1 MPARALAESALLM
14 TMTDIAELADVQRPV
29 VTTWRRRHADF
40 PVPVSGDQSQPL
52 FLPDHIAAWLLT
64 TGRIGPERAGQELSM
79 FTLTGLASRYDGPD
93 VIAAVTAL
101 LCLRFLAGET
111 EPLSDGAGDPVVA
124 ARELA
129 RTIDPNDRV
138 ALTEIRSIPLTAGWL
153 IRQVDDLVEAS
164 WTCQA
169 AFERVMAA
177 RNRFGEGPLSVVAVA
192 PALARL
198 IAELSGA
205 AERGRR
211 GAPVLLADPMAG
223 PGDLLAAVA
232 GVLGPDH
239 SPAVTAAEADP
250 ALARLLRRRL
260 VVHGIAEHDM
270 DVRDG
275 TTLPDGPIGPDVIVT
290 QVPYQSSEARDAQA
304 VFDLVDDVA
313 VRLSPGRF
321 GVVLGPASALV
332 GDFPPYSVQERA
344 RADLLAGDMVE
355 AIIRL
360 PGGLVPFRP
369 AYETAL
375 WVLTQARDSRW
386 RGRVLLADIS
396 DRELTHQVISDV
408 VEDVTT
414 WRRDGFVPGA
424 HTRVFAQQVAVRDL
438 IDPPRPLTISSR
450 PASPRERAED
460 AARRVALVTQ
470 RGADLDRIGA
480 TATGARRHVPTEL
493 LAAVDPLEADKPR
506 PRTETI
512 GALVKGKR
520 LSLHQGT
527 RIKPDHISPAGH
539 HMVLGPDEV
548 LGTRRPGERR
558 VDRALFARA
567 HPTARLTAP
576 GDILVTTVPRPGV
589 MVDTNGYSIAEFRV
603 RILRI
608 PAAEAEQFT
617 PAVLAALLFA
627 DGSGTRATG
636 AVRAGRSLEDQ
647 RVTMLPPDQVRRLDR
662 MLKEID
668 ARRDLA
674 RRELDVLDELQD
686 AAIGGLIDGTLTVIP
701 DDQTEQDQ

>member
-1 MPARALAESALLM
+1 MPAKILAEPTLLM
-14 TMTDIAELADVQRPV
+14 TMTDTAELADVQRPV

-40 PVPVSGDQSQPL
+40 PAPAGGDKSQPL
-52 FLPDHIAAWLLT
+52 FDPRDVAAWLLA
-64 TGRIGPERAGQELSM
+64 TGRISRERADQELALFM
-79 FTLTGLASRYDGPD
+79 LTGLAARYDGPD

-101 LCLRFLAGET
+101 LCLRFLAGES
-111 EPLSDGAGDPVVA
+111 EPLSDGAGNRVA
-124 ARELA
+124 AARALA
-129 RTIDPNDRV
+129 RNVDPDDRV
-138 ALTEIRSIPLTAGWL
+138 VLTEIRSIPLTAGWL

-169 AFERVMAA
+169 AFERTMAA
-177 RNRFGEGPLSVVAVA
+177 RHRFGGGPLSAAAVV

-205 AERGRR
+205 AERARR
-211 GAPVLLADPMAG
+211 GIPVRVADPSAG

-239 SPAVTAAEADP
+239 PPVITAAEADP
-250 ALARLLRRRL
+250 VLARLLRRRL
-260 VVHGIAEHDM
+260 LVHGIAERDL
-270 DVRDG
+270 DVQIG
-275 TTLPDGPIGPDVIVT
+275 TELPDGLAPPDVIVT
-290 QVPYQSSEARDAQA
+290 QVPYQPGETRDAEA
-304 VFDLVDDVA
+304 VFNVVDDVA
-313 VRLSPGRF
+313 VRLSAGRF
-321 GVVLGPASALV
+321 GVVLGPASVLA
-332 GDFPPYSVQERA
+332 GDFPPYSAEERA

-355 AIIRL
+355 AVIRL

-369 AYETAL
+369 GYETAL

-396 DRELTHQVISDV
+396 DRELTHHVISDV
-408 VEDVTT
+408 VEDVIT
-414 WRRDGFVPGA
+414 WRRDGYVPGA
-424 HTRVFAQQVAVRDL
+424 HSRVFGQQVAIREL

-460 AARRVALVTQ
+460 AARRVALITQ

-480 TATGARRHVPTEL
+480 TATADRRHVPTEL
-493 LAAVDPLEADKPR
+493 LAAVDPLAAAELR

-520 LSLHQGT
+520 LALHQGT
-527 RIKPDHISPAGH
+527 RIKPEHITPVGH

-548 LGTRRPGERR
+548 LGTRRPGERK
-558 VDRALFARA
+558 VDRALFART
-567 HPTARLTAP
+567 HPSARLTAP
-576 GDILVTTVPRPGV
+576 GDVLVTTVPRPGI
-589 MVDTNGYSIAEFRV
+589 MVDARGYAIAEFPV

-627 DGSGTRATG
+627 DGGSTRVAG

-647 RVTMLPPDQVRRLDR
+647 RVIVLPPDQVRSLDR
-662 MLKEID
+662 LLGEID
-668 ARRDLA
+668 ARRDLG
-674 RRELDVLDELQD
+674 RRELGVLDELQD
-686 AAIGGLIDGTLTVIP
+686 AAIGGLINGTLTVIP
-701 DDQTEQDQ
+701 DELNGQD

>member
-1 MPARALAESALLM
+1 MAAFAESALLM

-40 PVPVSGDQSQPL
+40 PAPGGGDESQPL
-52 FLPDHIAAWLLT
+52 FDPREVAAWLLAT
-64 TGRIGPERAGQELSM
+64 SRISRERADQELSLFM
-79 FTLTGLASRYDGPD
+79 LTGLAARYDGPD
-93 VIAAVTAL
+93 VLAAVTAL
-101 LCLRFLAGET
+101 LCVRFLAGES
-111 EPLSDGAGDPVVA
+111 EPLSDGAGDPVAA
-124 ARELA
+124 ARALA
-129 RTIDPNDRV
+129 RTIDPNNRMI
-138 ALTEIRSIPLTAGWL
+138 LSEIHSIPPAASWL
-153 IRQVDDLVEAS
+153 IGQVDDLVEAS

-169 AFERVMAA
+169 AFERAMAA
-177 RNRFGEGPLSVVAVA
+177 RYRFGGGPLSAAAVA

-205 AERGRR
+205 VERGRR
-211 GAPVLLADPMAG
+211 GIPVVVADPVAG

-232 GVLGPDH
+232 DVLGPDH
-239 SPAVTAAEADP
+239 PPVVTAAEADP

-260 VVHGIAEHDM
+260 LVHGIAMHDL
-270 DVRDG
+270 DVRIG
-275 TTLPDGPIGPDVIVT
+275 TKLPDGPAVPDVIVT
-290 QVPYQSSEARDAQA
+290 QVPYQPGEARDAEA
-304 VFDLVDDVA
+304 VLNMVDDMA
-313 VRLSPGRF
+313 VRLSAGRF
-321 GVVLGPASALV
+321 GVVLGPASVLV
-332 GDFPPYSVQERA
+332 GDFPPYSVEERT

-355 AIIRL
+355 AVIQL

-369 AYETAL
+369 GYETAL

-414 WRRDGFVPGA
+414 WRRDGYVPGA
-424 HTRVFAQQVAVRDL
+424 HSRVFGQQVAVRDL

-480 TATGARRHVPTEL
+480 TATADRRHVPAVL
-493 LAAVDPLEADKPR
+493 LTAVDPRAAVELR
-506 PRTETI
+506 PHVETV

-520 LSLHQGT
+520 LALHQGT
-527 RIKPDHISPAGH
+527 RIKPEHITSAGH
-539 HMVLGPDEV
+539 HVVLGPDEV
-548 LGTRRPGERR
+548 LGTRRPGERK
-558 VDRALFARA
+558 VDRALFARTR
-567 HPTARLTAP
+567 PTARLTAP
-576 GDILVTTVPRPGV
+576 GDVLVTTVPQPGV
-589 MVDTNGYSIAEFRV
+589 MIDTRGYAIAEFPV

-617 PAVLAALLFA
+617 PAILAALLFA
-627 DGSGTRATG
+627 DGSGTRAAG
-636 AVRAGRSLEDQ
+636 AIRASRSLEDQ
-647 RVTMLPPDQVRRLDR
+647 RVIVLPPDQVRSLDR
-662 MLKEID
+662 LLGEID

-674 RRELDVLDELQD
+674 RRELDVLGELQ
-686 AAIGGLIDGTLTVIP
+686 AAAVGGLIDGTLTVIP
-701 DDQTEQDQ
+701 DELTGQDE